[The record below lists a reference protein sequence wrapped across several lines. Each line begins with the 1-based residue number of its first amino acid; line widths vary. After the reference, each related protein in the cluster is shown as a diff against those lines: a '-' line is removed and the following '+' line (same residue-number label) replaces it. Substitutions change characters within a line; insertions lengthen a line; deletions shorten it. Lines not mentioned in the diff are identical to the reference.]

1 MSGPRRAGMPRRPRA
16 ERLEWPVNGAPD
28 TGPAC
33 SRLWAR
39 ARADIG
45 CGSHRDRHENIGA
58 GQIGTAPFAAL
69 RHPATRGV
77 PFVVETPGPRAAV
90 AADIATLK
98 ALHGK
103 GLAACAP
110 AGAMR

>member
-1 MSGPRRAGMPRRPRA
+1 
-16 ERLEWPVNGAPD
+16 VDGA
-28 TGPAC
+28 
-33 SRLWAR
+33 L
-39 ARADIG
+39 
-45 CGSHRDRHENIGA
+45 
-58 GQIGTAPFAAL
+58 L

-77 PFVVETPGPRAAV
+77 PFIVETPGPRAAV

-103 GLAACAP
+103 GQAARAP